1 MDSTIKGV
9 VVAKYSLHRM
19 RDDTSSKGP
28 LGPSF
33 EEGTVIV
40 PNTTTLGDLRSQLL
54 TKKKKG
60 WRLED
65 IRLFWPD

>member
-1 MDSTIKGV
+1 
-9 VVAKYSLHRM
+9 M

-65 IRLFWPD
+65 IRLIWPD